1 MMGVGKGHKGVR
13 QAARS
18 ERVSDLRGGG
28 GEGGGGGDPA
38 PAVDVL
44 RHRLRGGGAL
54 APAGVGGQGAVKG
67 EEMRTEMMLVG
78 GVWLPVLSKPPS
90 FRSLVPT
97 RPVSPRLNAP
107 HLG

>member
-1 MMGVGKGHKGVR
+1 MGVGKGHKGVR

-44 RHRLRGGGAL
+44 RHRLRGGGAF
-54 APAGVGGQGAVKG
+54 APEGVGGQGAVKG